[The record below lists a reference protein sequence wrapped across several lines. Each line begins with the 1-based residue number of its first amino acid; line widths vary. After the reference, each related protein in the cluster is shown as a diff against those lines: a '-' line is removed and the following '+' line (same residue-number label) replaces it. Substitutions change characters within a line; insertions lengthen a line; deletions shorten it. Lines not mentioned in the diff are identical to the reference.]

1 MPGQPA
7 VLRDDGPLGLM
18 MWLRL
23 SGSAIFH
30 QGQDD

>member
-18 MWLRL
+18 MWLLL
-23 SGSAIFH
+23 SGSPIFH
-30 QGQDD
+30 QGLND